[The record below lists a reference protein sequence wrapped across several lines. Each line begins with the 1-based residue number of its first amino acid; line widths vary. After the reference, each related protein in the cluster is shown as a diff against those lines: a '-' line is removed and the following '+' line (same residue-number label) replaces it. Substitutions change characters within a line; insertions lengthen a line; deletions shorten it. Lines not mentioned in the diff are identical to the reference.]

1 VIARGLG
8 FGGPGSNPILLIA
21 LVLLVLSFVNGTMFG
36 PLRSLQTDPNAFF
49 GFVIAIILGI
59 TVHEFMH
66 AYAAHRLGDDT
77 ARLLG
82 RMSLNPVVHFDIF
95 GTLLLVLAG
104 FGFGKPVPV
113 NEARL
118 RGAFASSLVS
128 LAGPLANF
136 AIAAVCAIPLRLG
149 TADVLGPNY
158 IEILQSV
165 VFFNVVLG
173 IFNLVPIP
181 PLDGSNIVFGLLPP
195 KLQWDLR
202 PYLQYGPI
210 LLLIL
215 LWFGSRLLQ
224 TVVFGPAQVITRT
237 LIGV

>member
-1 VIARGLG
+1 MIARGLG

-128 LAGPLANF
+128 LAGPLANL

-149 TADVLGPNY
+149 TADVLGSNY
-158 IEILQSV
+158 VEILQSV

-173 IFNLVPIP
+173 IFNLIPIP
-181 PLDGSNIVFGLLPP
+181 PLDGSNIVLGLLPP